1 MRPWFIPDWYQ
12 ENGGSP
18 TTFTSPPDIYTFP
31 GYDPDLPPASGR
43 GLGSAVVFHNNGGP
57 SSYGQ
62 LDVGSGG
69 SAIQYAI
76 EHCYNGPP
84 FSVGDIVWTK
94 PGGTLGPERS
104 GVESL
109 LAWDP
114 DSGGVHWDPAK
125 KEVVGGCSSTGTCNC
140 GSQPCPYGG
149 AQSPRIVQAAICSP
163 SEASCAGTVPGRNQI
178 HITNILSFFI
188 TGYTINMGNLDI
200 NAILIGSAG
209 LLEPGPTVGP
219 GESFLNVTMLV
230 R

>member
-12 ENGGSP
+12 ENGGDP
-18 TTFTSPPDIYTFP
+18 NTYTSPPDVYTFP
-31 GYDPDLPPASGR
+31 GYDPDLAPATGR
-43 GLGSAVVFHNNGGP
+43 GLGSVVTFHANGGP

-62 LDVGSGG
+62 LDVGSGAN
-69 SAIQYAI
+69 AIRDAI
-76 EHCYNGPP
+76 RQCYPGPP
-84 FSVGDIVWTK
+84 FSVGDVVATD
-94 PGGTLGPERS
+94 PGNKLGPES
-104 GVESL
+104 QGIDDL

-140 GSQPCPYGG
+140 APYRCPYGG

-163 SEASCAGTVPGRNQI
+163 SQASCAGTVSGKSTI
-178 HITNILSFFI
+178 LITNILSFFI
-188 TGYTINMGNLDI
+188 TGYTNNKGNLDI

-209 LLEPGPTVGP
+209 QLEPGPTVGP